1 MWQTKLFKTR
11 QAMENWLANNS
22 HNVQWEE
29 IFVNN
34 GYGLTYRKL
43 RTIY

>member
-1 MWQTKLFKTR
+1 
-11 QAMENWLANNS
+11 MESWLANNS

-43 RTIY
+43 RIVH